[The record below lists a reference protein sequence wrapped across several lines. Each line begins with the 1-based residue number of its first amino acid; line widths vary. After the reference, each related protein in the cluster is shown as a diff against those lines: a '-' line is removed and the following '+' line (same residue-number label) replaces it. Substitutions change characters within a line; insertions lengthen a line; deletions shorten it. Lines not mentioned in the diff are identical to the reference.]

1 MRGKLFSDE
10 THCHRAMRTLGDMG
24 EKEVVRRLLDGIRSS
39 APVGPGDD
47 AAAVDM
53 GNYYLVVT
61 TDLISVRTHMPEV
74 MTDRQIG
81 WMLAAVNYSDIAA
94 MGAKPIG
101 MVVSLALPRETAF
114 SSLKSMMN
122 GMQDCSESVGAEIL
136 GGDTK
141 ESPEMTLAGTALG
154 TVKKDRILLRKG
166 AKPGDYL
173 AVTGT
178 LGLAAAGYYALVKGL
193 HCPSGVKALLEPRPR
208 VKEGLILSS
217 SGAVTSCMDISD
229 GLGSSV
235 YQLSEMSG
243 VSFSIEWDSVPIGKE
258 VLRVASDCGMDPAE
272 LALYYGGDY
281 QLLFTTAPD
290 KLPKL
295 RSRMRSRMTII
306 GKAKRS
312 DRNTLK
318 RDGRVVTLENR
329 GYEHFR

>member
-1 MRGKLFSDE
+1 MS
-10 THCHRAMRTLGDMG
+10 TLGDMG
-24 EKEVVRRLLDGIRSS
+24 EKEVVWRILGGIRSS

-53 GNYYLVVT
+53 GDYYLVVT
-61 TDLISVRTHMPEV
+61 TDLISLHTHIPKI

-94 MGAKPIG
+94 MGARPIG

-114 SSLKSMMN
+114 SSLESMMD

-154 TVKKDRILLRKG
+154 TVKKNEILLRKG
-166 AKPGDYL
+166 SRPGDYL

-193 HCPSGVKALLEPRPR
+193 HCPSGVKALLEPKPR
-208 VKEGLILSS
+208 VKEGLLLSS

-229 GLGSSV
+229 GLASSV

-243 VSFSIEWDSVPIGKE
+243 VSFSVDWDSIPVKKE
-258 VLRVASDCGMDPAE
+258 VLRVAEDCGMNPEE
-272 LALYYGGDY
+272 LALYCGGDY
-281 QLLFTTAPD
+281 QLLFTVAPD
-290 KLPKL
+290 KMPKL
-295 RSRMRSRMTII
+295 RSPMRSRMSII
-306 GKAKRS
+306 GKANKPG
-312 DRNTLK
+312 RNTLK
-318 RDGRVVTLENR
+318 RGGRVGILENR